1 MRVNEV
7 HASVGTLFT
16 PLYYPTVT
24 MCRSGVPIIYGIDSI
39 HGATFVKGA
48 ALFPQA
54 LNLAAT
60 FNPTLAY
67 NAGKITAKDTRA
79 GGMNWIFAP
88 VLGLGLQPLWARFP
102 ETFGEDMFLAATM
115 GSNIIKGVFVY

>member
-1 MRVNEV
+1 MYQLIIRT
-7 HASVGTLFT
+7 SLCFTL
-16 PLYYPTVT
+16 
-24 MCRSGVPIIYGIDSI
+24 GVPIIYGIDSI

-79 GGMNWIFAP
+79 AGMNWIFAP

-102 ETFGEDMFLAATM
+102 ETFGEDMLLAATM
-115 GSNIIKGVFVY
+115 GSNIIKGTVTVLADIES